1 MASITDAMELGRRRA
16 MTSIE
21 EYKAMS
27 AAESVRKRAAT
38 ECPQFAPRAPAP
50 EPPAAGG
57 PAVEVVDGCPK
68 CGAKWGVNGRDADR
82 HFATCC
88 GAYLCASCA
97 PAASIDP
104 ACPVCGAPPPATRE
118 ENAVRLRSLVD
129 ADHPAGTRE
138 MARLFDTGDGGRLPS
153 HTEAF
158 RLHRCAAELG
168 NVPAMVEVGIA
179 YEAGRG
185 VGVDKRK
192 ACRAYG
198 LAADRGD
205 VIGMCRLARCYTLGP
220 GDGVDDVDY
229 AAAAKLY
236 QRAADLGFV
245 NAVACL
251 EDLRAKGRIPGDP
264 TAKKAPPAPPPPGTT
279 PGEPP
284 RTTF

>member
-1 MASITDAMELGRRRA
+1 MLRRRARDLLRGAQRVAQRALAHAGAEHQLARLVRRLLRRALRRLQLRQPRLRLLTRQAAGLGGRAERLARRGIVRFELSTRVDLSLDGALLRGELRLQQLLALGRRLLDRRPRDQRRLVRRA
-16 MTSIE
+16 
-21 EYKAMS
+21 
-27 AAESVRKRAAT
+27 R
-38 ECPQFAPRAPAP
+38 
-50 EPPAAGG
+50 
-57 PAVEVVDGCPK
+57 VDQLP
-68 CGAKWGVNGRDADR
+68 
-82 HFATCC
+82 
-88 GAYLCASCA
+88 
-97 PAASIDP
+97 I
-104 ACPVCGAPPPATRE
+104 
-118 ENAVRLRSLVD
+118 
-129 ADHPAGTRE
+129 E

-158 RLHRCAAELG
+158 RLHRRAAELG

-229 AAAAKLY
+229 AAAARLY

-264 TAKKAPPAPPPPGTT
+264 AAKKAPPAPPPPGAT